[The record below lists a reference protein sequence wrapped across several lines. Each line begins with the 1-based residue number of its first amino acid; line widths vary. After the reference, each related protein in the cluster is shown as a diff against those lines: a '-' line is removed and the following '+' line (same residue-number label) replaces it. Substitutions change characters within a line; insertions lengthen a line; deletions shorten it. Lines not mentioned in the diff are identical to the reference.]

1 MGNEMSEIVIST
13 ENLHKSYGTK
23 EQKVHALK
31 GLNISIEE
39 GEVVGVMGPSGCG
52 KTTLLNCLSGLDS
65 IDDGT
70 ILIQGKTLTNLND
83 DQLSELRAKKMGF
96 VFQTY
101 NLLPVLSA
109 VENVELPLL
118 VSGFSG
124 KEARMKALGKLAEVE
139 LEDRQHHLP
148 AELSGGER
156 QRVTLA
162 RALVND
168 PAIVWADEP
177 TGNLDSGNEKLIMD
191 LLTKL
196 NKENNQTFVVVT
208 HSDYVGGRTN
218 RIIQMKDGK
227 IVS

>member
-1 MGNEMSEIVIST
+1 MPKIVIST
-13 ENLHKSYGTK
+13 ENLHKIYGTRD
-23 EQKVHALK
+23 QKVHALK
-31 GLNISIEE
+31 GLDISIEE
-39 GEVVGVMGPSGCG
+39 GEIVGVMGPSGCG

-65 IDDGT
+65 IDDGN
-70 ILIQGKTLTNLND
+70 ILIQGKTLTDLND

-101 NLLPVLSA
+101 NLIPVLTA

-124 KEARMKALGKLAEVE
+124 KQARIKALEKLSAVE
-139 LEDRQHHLP
+139 LKDWQHHFP
-148 AELSGGER
+148 GELSGGQR

-177 TGNLDSGNEKLIMD
+177 TGNVDSENEKLIMD
-191 LLTKL
+191 LLIQL
-196 NKENNQTFVVVT
+196 NEENNQTFVIVT

-218 RIIQMKDGK
+218 RIIQMKDGE
-227 IVS
+227 VV